1 MIRYFL
7 GTLGSHFRAG
17 RTLYLLT
24 LFGVALGVASVLSI
38 QVINRNAIAAFRGSV
53 EAVSGGADFS
63 VLGRTPTFPEE
74 VYADVLSEPGVAAAW
89 PLHRVEVALPDEE
102 AFFLEVLG
110 VDFFAPMQIPWR
122 GAPGDLSNGLS
133 RPGWVAI
140 SPRLAAER
148 GLKVGDPLEVAS
160 GSGRIRLVVGALVD
174 FQSMSPLASP
184 KLVVMDIAQAQSLFG
199 RRGEIHQIDVQ
210 VAEDVEKTR
219 VMDRLR
225 TALGPSLQVVTPEE
239 RERQALGLMAA
250 FRLNLTALSLI
261 SLFVGVFLV
270 YSSTQASLIRRR
282 AEFGLLRSIGSTP
295 LQVCALILGEV
306 VILGALGVMLGIPLG
321 FGVAEASVDKVSAT
335 LSNLYLLEEI
345 SSLQVPV
352 ELFALAGLVGIGGA
366 VAGAVIPAL
375 DLSRRDTRSLLS
387 AFVIHEK
394 IGSAAKT
401 LFVIGMCVILLPW
414 IWYQVWSQTWQPSG
428 FVLGI
433 GLLIGIP
440 LLSPF
445 LVQQACGSVRIKR
458 FGFGYSLKSL
468 GLQLQ
473 TTSVAVASL
482 AVAVSMLIGITLM
495 IGSFR
500 KTLEVWVATSIQA
513 DIYVTPRSW
522 RGKGAESTLDPE
534 IVRAMAAHP
543 GVAAVD
549 RLRAFLGYTGEQ
561 RISIAGVEMGLVGG
575 APRFP
580 LLEGEPPEVF
590 RQVREDGKVLVGETL
605 ARKRGLAVGE
615 ELPLYGREG
624 ELRLEIAGVYYD
636 YSTEGGIAVMDLTTM
651 ARHFGPGPVNS
662 VALYLAPG
670 YDPERVLD
678 ELKARFPE
686 APLLMRS
693 NRRLRAEISKVFEET
708 FAVTRILQ
716 FMSLAIATC
725 GVALTLLV
733 LARER
738 ISELALYRA
747 LGAGRR
753 QLFNIFVWKGLAM
766 GFLGLTL
773 GLLGG
778 LALAGVLIFVI
789 NRAYFGW
796 TIQVYWPW
804 RDLLQEIASI
814 VGAAGI
820 ASLYPA
826 LRASRTPAR
835 ELSRDDI

>member
-1 MIRYFL
+1 
-7 GTLGSHFRAG
+7 
-17 RTLYLLT
+17 
-24 LFGVALGVASVLSI
+24 
-38 QVINRNAIAAFRGSV
+38 
-53 EAVSGGADFS
+53 
-63 VLGRTPTFPEE
+63 
-74 VYADVLSEPGVAAAW
+74 
-89 PLHRVEVALPDEE
+89 
-102 AFFLEVLG
+102 
-110 VDFFAPMQIPWR
+110 
-122 GAPGDLSNGLS
+122 
-133 RPGWVAI
+133 
-140 SPRLAAER
+140 
-148 GLKVGDPLEVAS
+148 
-160 GSGRIRLVVGALVD
+160 
-174 FQSMSPLASP
+174 
-184 KLVVMDIAQAQSLFG
+184 
-199 RRGEIHQIDVQ
+199 
-210 VAEDVEKTR
+210 
-219 VMDRLR
+219 
-225 TALGPSLQVVTPEE
+225 
-239 RERQALGLMAA
+239 
-250 FRLNLTALSLI
+250 
-261 SLFVGVFLV
+261 
-270 YSSTQASLIRRR
+270 
-282 AEFGLLRSIGSTP
+282 
-295 LQVCALILGEV
+295 
-306 VILGALGVMLGIPLG
+306 
-321 FGVAEASVDKVSAT
+321 
-335 LSNLYLLEEI
+335 
-345 SSLQVPV
+345 
-352 ELFALAGLVGIGGA
+352 
-366 VAGAVIPAL
+366 
-375 DLSRRDTRSLLS
+375 
-387 AFVIHEK
+387 
-394 IGSAAKT
+394 
-401 LFVIGMCVILLPW
+401 VILLPW

-590 RQVREDGKVLVGETL
+590 RQVREEGKVLVGETL

>member
-7 GTLGSHFRAG
+7 GALASHFRAG
-17 RTLYLLT
+17 RSLYLLT

-63 VLGRTPTFPEE
+63 LLGRTPTFPEA
-74 VYADVLSEPGVAAAW
+74 VYADVLSDPGVAAAW

-102 AFFLEVLG
+102 AFFLDVLG
-110 VDFFAPMQIPWR
+110 VDFFAPMQVPWR
-122 GAPGDLSNGLS
+122 RAPGDLSNGLS

-140 SPRLAAER
+140 SPRLSAER
-148 GLKVGDPLEVAS
+148 GLKVGDPLDVAS
-160 GSGRIRLVVGALVD
+160 GSSRIRLVVGALVD

-184 KLVVMDIAQAQSLFG
+184 RLVVMDIAQAQSLFG

-210 VAEDVEKTR
+210 VAEGVEKTD

-225 TALGPSLQVVTPEE
+225 TALGPSLQVVTPGE
-239 RERQALGLMAA
+239 RERQAAGLMAA

-295 LQVCALILGEV
+295 RQVCALILGEV
-306 VILGALGVMLGIPLG
+306 VILGALGVMLGIPIG
-321 FGVAEASVDKVSAT
+321 FRVAEASVDKVSAT
-335 LSNLYLLEEI
+335 LSNLYLLDEI
-345 SSLQVPV
+345 SSLRVPLD
-352 ELFALAGLVGIGGA
+352 LFALAGLVGIGGA

-394 IGSAAKT
+394 IGSAAKP
-401 LFVIGMCVILLPW
+401 LFVIGTCAILLPW
-414 IWYQVWSQTWQPSG
+414 IWYQVWSRTWQPSG

-445 LVQQACGSVRIKR
+445 LVQQACGWVRIRR

-473 TTSVAVASL
+473 TTSIAVAAL

-500 KTLEVWVATSIQA
+500 KTLEVWVETSIRA
-513 DIYVTPRSW
+513 DIYVTPQSW

-534 IVRAMAAHP
+534 IVRAAAAHP
-543 GVAAVD
+543 GVVAVD

-561 RISIAGVEMGLVGG
+561 RISVAGVEMGLAGG

-580 LLEGEPPEVF
+580 LLEGEPSEVF
-590 RQVREDGKVLVGETL
+590 RQVREEGKVLVGETL

-651 ARHFGPGPVNS
+651 ARHFGPGAVNS
-662 VALYLAPG
+662 VALYLAAG
-670 YDPERVLD
+670 HDPERVMD

-693 NRRLRAEISKVFEET
+693 NRRLRAEIAEVFEET

-753 QLFNIFVWKGLAM
+753 QLFNIFVWKGFAM
-766 GFLGLTL
+766 GSLGLTL

-778 LALAGVLIFVI
+778 LALSGVLIFVI

-804 RDLLQEIASI
+804 RDLLQEMASI
-814 VGAAGI
+814 MGAAAV

-835 ELSRDDI
+835 ELSRDDV